1 MHKAREGDTLP
12 EGVRVI
18 AIDRDGVELSY
29 RGTQFML
36 RPQ

>member
-1 MHKAREGDTLP
+1 MHKAREGDMLP
-12 EGVRVI
+12 EGARVV

-29 RGTQFML
+29 RGTSFML